1 MLFDAWPFGG
11 GEGRCRQ
18 IGGVLGVRD
27 PAADRAEEGVANRFY
42 RGNTEVVRGGHPTDQ
57 VQTFMHQGLSQAV
70 DARRGFR
77 V

>member
-1 MLFDAWPFGG
+1 MMFARLTLSKLV
-11 GEGRCRQ
+11 GR
-18 IGGVLGVRD
+18 VRD
-27 PAADRAEEGVANRFY
+27 PVADRAETAEEGVANRFY

-57 VQTFMHQGLSQAV
+57 VQTFMHQGLAQAV